1 MTNHVEDNAMTN
13 PTNDRVY
20 LHETID
26 IIGANRADYN
36 HHMTANFGHIA
47 RIERGLLC
55 MGVFSTVGS
64 TEQWPQTMNLWEF
77 QGGWDGVARN
87 FRHEFSTPTH
97 QDASL
102 EPWWRDAAELRSG
115 GYDRL
120 LVAAGWSPTLAQLL
134 TANNPAECHYHELV
148 SLVPGAAADYLE
160 AVRIERV
167 ALAAE
172 FGWSLVGAW
181 RTAMVNDSEA
191 VLVWSIPTWEQWG
204 AWEAAQSPDAGGH
217 GGVKAWRAATAPLV
231 RDWRS
236 KLMVASELSP
246 LVTGQLL

>member
-1 MTNHVEDNAMTN
+1 MD
-13 PTNDRVY
+13 DRVY

-77 QGGWDGVARN
+77 QGSWDGVARN

-102 EPWWRDAAELRSG
+102 APWWRDAAGLTQRRLRPTVG
-115 GYDRL
+115 GRRL
-120 LVAAGWSPTLAQLL
+120 VPTLAQLL

-148 SLVPGAAADYLE
+148 ALVPGSAADYLE

-181 RTAMVNDSEA
+181 RTALVNDSEA

-204 AWEAAQSPDAGGH
+204 AWEAAQAPGAGRH
-217 GGVKAWRAATAPLV
+217 PGVTAWRSGTAAMV

-246 LVTGQLL
+246 LVTGELL